1 MKRTFVF
8 AFLILL
14 YLIPS
19 DAAGSNRLVLQI
31 VAVPDNGVL
40 WESTVIT
47 GDRFYLDYVHSSD
60 HTPIHDVFEVGRHGE
75 IILIEEDFRWYG
87 AGLEFHPQADI
98 TFADEGTRVRLH
110 RIFPNFLLRVGRI
123 ADHKIS
129 YRNTVIPLKALAQGG
144 SLIRIR
150 IIQQ

>member
-1 MKRTFVF
+1 M
-8 AFLILL
+8 
-14 YLIPS
+14 PS
-19 DAAGSNRLVLQI
+19 AATGGNRLVLQI
-31 VAVPDNGVL
+31 VLVSDNSVL
-40 WESTVIT
+40 SEFTVST

-98 TFADEGTRVRLH
+98 TFADEGTQVRLH

-123 ADHKIS
+123 ADQKIS
-129 YRNTVIPLKALAQGG
+129 YRNTVISLKTLAQGG